1 MLGLQP
7 WENSDSCIIISTSPW
22 TENPPLIIFFM
33 LSASQSSYSSNSH
46 RMNSPFPSRI
56 FLLHHSA
63 AKSLSCSRNTEVI
76 NEHPGSSWDQS
87 VLCSGDRDR
96 GRNTNGRQR
105 SRPGL
110 WVNVS
115 KRKLQLRSLL
125 LLCLLLMLSFIY
137 EEWSK
142 NAAIWHS
149 VAIYTFILNTYSM
162 STLLMWPCCALHT
175 WSSFCAVSGI
185 FLPFH
190 VYCTILSQ
198 FRMVYNYYNYFFLFS
213 IILSILW
220 NPLAPL
226 SYTPFCFGLSSLLPI
241 ASFLPFTA
249 LHHFFFFTFWL
260 GFCLC
265 CPLSSAITIIF
276 YSFVKVPDF
285 ISVWCKMCQKSTVF
299 IYRGQSKLSLLY
311 LLRHKYWRGELNYQ
325 RLPHEQQ
332 FTERRKKFFTF
343 QFWDSD

>member
-22 TENPPLIIFFM
+22 TENPPLIIFFV

-56 FLLHHSA
+56 LLLHHSA

-87 VLCSGDRDR
+87 VLCSDDRDC

-105 SRPGL
+105 LRPGP

-149 VAIYTFILNTYSM
+149 VAIYTFTLNTYVHPFDVTM
-162 STLLMWPCCALHT
+162 LCFTHLVQFLCCFWHIYAFPCLLHH
-175 WSSFCAVSGI
+175 SVAVSHG
-185 FLPFH
+185 LQ
-190 VYCTILSQ
+190 LLQ
-198 FRMVYNYYNYFFLFS
+198 FFFLFS

-220 NPLAPL
+220 TL
-226 SYTPFCFGLSSLLPI
+226 
-241 ASFLPFTA
+241 
-249 LHHFFFFTFWL
+249 
-260 GFCLC
+260 
-265 CPLSSAITIIF
+265 
-276 YSFVKVPDF
+276 
-285 ISVWCKMCQKSTVF
+285 
-299 IYRGQSKLSLLY
+299 
-311 LLRHKYWRGELNYQ
+311 
-325 RLPHEQQ
+325 
-332 FTERRKKFFTF
+332 
-343 QFWDSD
+343 

>member
-56 FLLHHSA
+56 LLLHHSA

-105 SRPGL
+105 LRPGL

-149 VAIYTFILNTYSM
+149 VAIYTFILNTYV
-162 STLLMWPCCALHT
+162 TLWGQNCNVMWGCNNEAT
-175 WSSFCAVSGI
+175 FI
-185 FLPFH
+185 
-190 VYCTILSQ
+190 T
-198 FRMVYNYYNYFFLFS
+198 FS
-213 IILSILW
+213 CKISD
-220 NPLAPL
+220 
-226 SYTPFCFGLSSLLPI
+226 FSSLTLCPDKYLQLGSLRKQR
-241 ASFLPFTA
+241 AFL
-249 LHHFFFFTFWL
+249 LTF
-260 GFCLC
+260 
-265 CPLSSAITIIF
+265 
-276 YSFVKVPDF
+276 
-285 ISVWCKMCQKSTVF
+285 
-299 IYRGQSKLSLLY
+299 
-311 LLRHKYWRGELNYQ
+311 
-325 RLPHEQQ
+325 
-332 FTERRKKFFTF
+332 
-343 QFWDSD
+343 

>member
-22 TENPPLIIFFM
+22 TENPPLIIFFV

-56 FLLHHSA
+56 LLLHHSA

-87 VLCSGDRDR
+87 VLCSDDRDC

-105 SRPGL
+105 LRPGP

-149 VAIYTFILNTYSM
+149 VAIYTFTLNTYVHPFDVTM
-162 STLLMWPCCALHT
+162 LCFTHLVQFLCCFWNIYAFPCLLHHSVT
-175 WSSFCAVSGI
+175 VSHGLQLLQ
-185 FLPFH
+185 FFFSVFH
-190 VYCTILSQ
+190 HFKHL
-198 FRMVYNYYNYFFLFS
+198 MD
-213 IILSILW
+213 
-220 NPLAPL
+220 PLALL

-241 ASFLPFTA
+241 VSFLPFTA
-249 LHHFFFFTFWL
+249 LHYFSFHFLAW
-260 GFCLC
+260 
-265 CPLSSAITIIF
+265 I
-276 YSFVKVPDF
+276 
-285 ISVWCKMCQKSTVF
+285 
-299 IYRGQSKLSLLY
+299 LSLLS
-311 LLRHKYWRGELNYQ
+311 
-325 RLPHEQQ
+325 
-332 FTERRKKFFTF
+332 FV
-343 QFWDSD
+343 